1 VTRRNTMFGS
11 GIVLVVVGLILV
23 YNGLVALLHAPSGEY
38 NMTQL
43 TIETSSRAVVT
54 NDVELLRGHYA
65 RDSGLATMIWYWF
78 VSPPEDGRAQGVAA
92 ESDPLFMGIAPA
104 DAVAGYLDGVTHDEI
119 TEWDLLLFSDELGEE
134 EVVYARNEGTTDPAA
149 PGTQGFWVASVSG
162 SGEQTLDW
170 TIQSGEWAVVI
181 MNADGSPGVSADV
194 QLGVQ
199 VPSGFGPIGLAS
211 LVVGLPAATGG
222 ILLMLPSRL
231 ISPLP
236 FGPDETPRWTFRGRS
251 VLPTTREG
259 RIAVLCVVLSPIPL
273 VVFGAPIA
281 LFLAVR
287 KGDRSLLLVLP
298 LAASIVAAMVPFV
311 VVLSILVPLGW
322 AGLVVGLVAVIG
334 FGWLVLRSERQRR
347 RVPPDPPSG
356 PGMGVAEPQDLV
368 DN

>member
-1 VTRRNTMFGS
+1 MKVGFGV
-11 GIVLVVVGLILV
+11 GLALVGLVLVW
-23 YNGLVALLHAPSGEY
+23 NGFAALTVEGSDGGYELTDP
-38 NMTQL
+38 L
-43 TIETSSRAVVT
+43 TISVSSRAVVS
-54 NDVELLRGHYA
+54 NDVELLRGDYQCYS
-65 RDSGLATMIWYWF
+65 DLTPIYWF
-78 VSPPEDGRAQGVAA
+78 YSTPDEVRVRGVATGS
-92 ESDPLFMGIAPA
+92 ETLFMGIAPA
-104 DAVAGYLDGVTHDEI
+104 DAAARYLDGVVHDEI
-119 TEWDLLLFSDELGEE
+119 TIEWDCFGFATEIEDED
-134 EVVYARNEGTTDPAA
+134 VVYTRIEGTAYPAA
-149 PGTQGFWVASVSG
+149 PGTEGFWVASVSG

-170 TIQSGEWAVVI
+170 TIQSGEWALVI

-311 VVLSILVPLGW
+311 VVLSILVPLDW

-347 RVPPDPPSG
+347 RVPPGPPSG